1 MTSFFNI
8 EEKEVG
14 EQRRGEGRED
24 EERRGRKKESR
35 RGSSRAGLT
44 LVFHTGSGLSHAGC
58 SGVSG
63 GRERQQPRAQAL
75 HLACSS
81 QATGPRAD

>member
-63 GRERQQPRAQAL
+63 GRERQQPPTPGAGPASCL
-75 HLACSS
+75 LL
-81 QATGPRAD
+81 TGHRT